1 MQKKVFITGISG
13 FAGSHL
19 ARHLVKSQNY
29 SVSGTFYAEDSLP
42 ILSDI
47 RDAINCIQADLT
59 NKAQTE
65 AIIKEQKPDFIFHLA
80 ALTSPAQSF
89 KNPLATITDN
99 VAMQINLLEA
109 IKTYE
114 LMHTR
119 ILIISSADVYGV
131 VSQSDLPIDEQ
142 TPFRPTN
149 PYAVSKI
156 TQDYLALQYTIA
168 HDLEIIRVRPFNHIG
183 SGQSAQFVVSAFA
196 KQIAEIEKGKK
207 EPILRVGNIET
218 KRDFTDVRDM
228 VKAYGLILEKGDI
241 GEVYNIGTGK
251 AYKISDILDILLH
264 MSTTQI
270 DVKIDETLLRPS
282 DTPELLCDNTKF
294 VSKTGWRAEYS
305 IEETLQTILDYW
317 RKIV

>member
-1 MQKKVFITGISG
+1 
-13 FAGSHL
+13 
-19 ARHLVKSQNY
+19 
-29 SVSGTFYAEDSLP
+29 
-42 ILSDI
+42 LSD
-47 RDAINCIQADLT
+47 R
-59 NKAQTE
+59 
-65 AIIKEQKPDFIFHLA
+65 
-80 ALTSPAQSF
+80 
-89 KNPLATITDN
+89 
-99 VAMQINLLEA
+99 LLEV
-109 IKTYE
+109 TG
-114 LMHTR
+114 T
-119 ILIISSADVYGV
+119 
-131 VSQSDLPIDEQ
+131 IDEQ

-251 AYKISDILDILLH
+251 AYKISDEIGATLVHYSTDYVFDGTNQEGYAEDAEPHPLSRYGMTKREGELAVLAVPGRHFVIRLSKLFGKPALSIVGKQSFFEKILSVAEGKTEVSVVDGERSCFTYAPDLARATREL
-264 MSTTQI
+264 MEDRSTPGI
-270 DVKIDETLLRPS
+270 YHLANSGAI
-282 DTPELLCDNTKF
+282 
-294 VSKTGWRAEYS
+294 
-305 IEETLQTILDYW
+305 
-317 RKIV
+317 